1 MKVDLKKYNTGW
13 HEINIGLKT
22 SDIDKLIILLND
34 LKKDQNQHFPIVNND
49 YDLSKGKVEN
59 IEFYVQ
65 DFDEQDNMVMLGT
78 AIDPNDKLEQLIVMS
93 ENYI

>member
-1 MKVDLKKYNTGW
+1 MKVNLKKYDTGW
-13 HEINIGLKT
+13 YEINIGLKT

-65 DFDEQDNMVMLGT
+65 DFEEQNNMVMLGT
-78 AIDPNDKLEQLIVMS
+78 AIDPNDKLE
-93 ENYI
+93 